1 MTISINKKYI
11 TFVGLSLTILFLI
24 YGLQSGLFTSQQKL
38 QTFLLQAG
46 LIAPLLFIIIQ
57 IVQCV
62 IPIIPGGVST
72 VIGVIVFGPVYG
84 FIYNY
89 IGICIGS
96 IINFYIAKQYGKEMI
111 IKMISQETYDHYVTW
126 LEKGKTFNK
135 FFALAILLPCA
146 PDDILCYLAGLTPIS
161 PIKYIAI
168 ILLCKPWSI
177 LVYSMSLHSMIQ
189 FFI

>member
-1 MTISINKKYI
+1 M
-11 TFVGLSLTILFLI
+11 I
-24 YGLQSGLFTSQQKL
+24 YGFHSGLLTSQQKL
-38 QTFLLQAG
+38 QAFLLQAG
-46 LIAPLLFIIIQ
+46 IIAPIIFIIIQ

-72 VIGVIVFGPVYG
+72 VIGVIVFGPVFG

-96 IINFYIAKQYGKEMI
+96 LFNFMIARQYGKETI
-111 IKMISQETYDHYVTW
+111 IKITSQEQYDRYVSW
-126 LEKGKTFNK
+126 LEKGQTFDK
-135 FFALAILLPCA
+135 LFALAILLPCA
-146 PDDILCYLAGLTPIS
+146 PDDILCYLAGLTPMS
-161 PIKYIAI
+161 YMKYILI

-177 LVYSMSLHSMIQ
+177 LVYSMSLHSIFQ